1 MEQETRII
9 YTPNS
14 LNLKQEPEIPFVL
27 QDSKE
32 CERWLWE
39 GSEQL
44 KDPKILNYPSHE
56 NFTKFLNAI
65 LKSPYQD
72 YSGFREWAEK
82 TLPIDT
88 NSPELAQWGAPDWKF
103 PPETLFYAKTRTE
116 IPELKSL
123 TQDSPLE
130 DVYNRLAIF
139 FERKKDRIYND
150 FKSIRIFGYPV
161 IIIMKKEDWPDAEA
175 TATHYSTAGFITIRG
190 FGEIDLEELR
200 FSIIHEITHAGLNY
214 PGNNLYNTFSR
225 DERKLLDTTTY
236 YEPADKFNKE
246 EKEKIKTTYKL
257 KILDIFRQE
266 VECYFYG
273 ASVNYG
279 NNISY
284 ILKKTDQEWFNY
296 AFAQV
301 ENFDRDPR
309 EFHQDSKLL
318 DDLREFREPLY
329 KISLTEIKKYDPDF
343 GIELEMTLNF
353 WKLVLE
359 KSSAEKMPEIIK
371 FIQNANTFDQISI
384 KNLESIRKEIDITTF
399 E

>member
-1 MEQETRII
+1 
-9 YTPNS
+9 
-14 LNLKQEPEIPFVL
+14 
-27 QDSKE
+27 
-32 CERWLWE
+32 
-39 GSEQL
+39 
-44 KDPKILNYPSHE
+44 
-56 NFTKFLNAI
+56 
-65 LKSPYQD
+65 
-72 YSGFREWAEK
+72 
-82 TLPIDT
+82 
-88 NSPELAQWGAPDWKF
+88 
-103 PPETLFYAKTRTE
+103 
-116 IPELKSL
+116 
-123 TQDSPLE
+123 
-130 DVYNRLAIF
+130 
-139 FERKKDRIYND
+139 
-150 FKSIRIFGYPV
+150 
-161 IIIMKKEDWPDAEA
+161 MKKEDWPDAEA

-190 FGEIDLEELR
+190 FGEINLEELR
-200 FSIIHEITHAGLNY
+200 LSIIHEITHAGLNY

-225 DERKLLDTTTY
+225 NERKLLDTTTY

-309 EFHQDSKLL
+309 EF
-318 DDLREFREPLY
+318 REPLY

-371 FIQNANTFDQISI
+371 FIQNSNTFDQISI

>member
-139 FERKKDRIYND
+139 FERKI
-150 FKSIRIFGYPV
+150 
-161 IIIMKKEDWPDAEA
+161 
-175 TATHYSTAGFITIRG
+175 GFIMILN
-190 FGEIDLEELR
+190 ILEYLA
-200 FSIIHEITHAGLNY
+200 T
-214 PGNNLYNTFSR
+214 
-225 DERKLLDTTTY
+225 LL
-236 YEPADKFNKE
+236 
-246 EKEKIKTTYKL
+246 
-257 KILDIFRQE
+257 
-266 VECYFYG
+266 
-273 ASVNYG
+273 
-279 NNISY
+279 
-284 ILKKTDQEWFNY
+284 
-296 AFAQV
+296 
-301 ENFDRDPR
+301 
-309 EFHQDSKLL
+309 LL
-318 DDLREFREPLY
+318 L
-329 KISLTEIKKYDPDF
+329 
-343 GIELEMTLNF
+343 
-353 WKLVLE
+353 
-359 KSSAEKMPEIIK
+359 
-371 FIQNANTFDQISI
+371 
-384 KNLESIRKEIDITTF
+384 
-399 E
+399 